1 MKLAVDRAQGV
12 SAAQKHSAPAL
23 LDRQRHVDRSRCR
36 DRQGPPGLH
45 HLYYS
50 WRMGSWPDHETRGG
64 PDHLRWFWSFTVTCP
79 MTHSDRAS
87 TLEEAKVQLQKSWD
101 AWKAWAGP
109 VTMKSPG
116 TARMVSVVMSNVG
129 LAGWTVGRGPSRPR
143 C

>member
-1 MKLAVDRAQGV
+1 VSLRRKSIPLRHCWIANGTSTGLGAGIDKDR
-12 SAAQKHSAPAL
+12 
-23 LDRQRHVDRSRCR
+23 LD
-36 DRQGPPGLH
+36 
-45 HLYYS
+45 YTIYS